1 MTPGAIA
8 RRSAGSGP
16 TPSGNRLATI
26 TKNSSTVSASELRRT
41 ASSRSRWITQRSAA
55 IMSARLEIDAQR
67 RGGRYSRLE
76 VRREDH
82 RGAPRNVLG
91 DQALH
96 AVDRGGVERG
106 KRLIQDPQRH
116 RLAQGEPRKSHAPP
130 LPLRKHPRGQIFAAG
145 KAETGE
151 RLADPRGLR
160 PHAGERARRV
170 QVLGGGQVILDRI
183 GVSHV
188 DEPPPEFLLQ
198 PPDIFAR
205 PAHFAASRLEQPAR
219 DPQEAGLPGAVGPAD
234 AQQLAAAQREPKTI
248 EQRALAARA
257 LEIDALERG
266 GFQEDFHAAHEGSI
280 CTARVPASGRT
291 RNELK
296 AVFYSGRADSRP
308 RQRRQVSRR
317 IFPRR
322 SPRAPQAIRSRR
334 PVRSEARRRK
344 P

>member
-8 RRSAGSGP
+8 RSSAGSGP
-16 TPSGNRLATI
+16 TPSGNRLAMI

-55 IMSARLEIDAQR
+55 TISARLEIDAQR
-67 RGGRYSRLE
+67 RGGRYPRLE

-96 AVDRGGVERG
+96 AADRGGVERG

-116 RLAQGEPRKSHAPP
+116 RLAQGEPRKSRSAA
-130 LPLRKHPRGQIFAAG
+130 LPVRQHPRGQILATG
-145 KAETGE
+145 QAEPIE

-160 PHAGERARRV
+160 PDTGERARHV

-198 PPDIFAR
+198 PPDILAR
-205 PAHFAASRLEQPAR
+205 PAHFTARRLEESAR
-219 DPQEAGLPGAVGPAD
+219 NAQQAGLAAAVGSAD
-234 AQQLAAAQREPKTI
+234 AQQLAAAQREGEAA
-248 EQRALAARA
+248 EQRALTARA
-257 LEIDALERG
+257 LEIDRLER
-266 GFQEDFHAAHEGSI
+266 
-280 CTARVPASGRT
+280 R
-291 RNELK
+291 
-296 AVFYSGRADSRP
+296 DS
-308 RQRRQVSRR
+308 
-317 IFPRR
+317 
-322 SPRAPQAIRSRR
+322 
-334 PVRSEARRRK
+334 
-344 P
+344 